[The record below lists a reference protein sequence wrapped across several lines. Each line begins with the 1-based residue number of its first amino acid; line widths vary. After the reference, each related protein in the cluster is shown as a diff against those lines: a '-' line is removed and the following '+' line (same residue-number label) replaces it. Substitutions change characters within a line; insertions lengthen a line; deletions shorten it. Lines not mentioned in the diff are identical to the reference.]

1 MFAVKRLDEET
12 ARLRADADEESSTLL
27 DATTTADYQRYL
39 SRALGFVS
47 PLERCLLDT
56 PGLGMF
62 LDPKRLR
69 KSVLI
74 EHDLQA
80 LGLKQLEVQSIPQCM
95 WIPWFDDAWTA
106 LGWAFVIERT
116 TLGFPHLFRHLA
128 NVLPGEAAFA
138 ASYLKVYAGST
149 GEMWKS
155 FSDGVELASTS
166 PRHLERMV
174 AGAASAY
181 RSFRR
186 WRNTLDG
193 KSLSGPR
200 EPVTDGPS
208 FTDEASATSSPA
220 AAEES

>member
-12 ARLRADADEESSTLL
+12 GQLRADAEAEGSSLL

-39 SRALGFVS
+39 TRSLGFVS

-56 PGLGMF
+56 PGLAMF

-69 KSVLI
+69 KSLLI

-95 WIPWFDDAWTA
+95 WIPWFDDAWAA
-106 LGWAFVIERT
+106 LGWAFVIERN
-116 TLGFPHLFRHLA
+116 TLAFPHLFRHLA

-138 ASYLKVYAGST
+138 ASYLKVYAGAT
-149 GEMWKS
+149 GEMWTS
-155 FSDGVELASTS
+155 FAEGVERASTS
-166 PRHLERMV
+166 PRHLARMV
-174 AGAASAY
+174 AGAESAY

-200 EPVTDGPS
+200 EPIVDRPS
-208 FTDEASATSSPA
+208 FADETPPPSSPS